1 MCVPGDSDRRNAD
14 REIRL
19 LEQQIAQMQQTPAP
33 DMADILSQQ
42 MQLSTSPLGRT
53 RRSTFAPPDP
63 PLGFHVMRSLM
74 QRGGR

>member
-1 MCVPGDSDRRNAD
+1 MCVPGDSDRRRAD

-19 LEQQIAQMQQTPAP
+19 LEQQIAQMQQTQVPN
-33 DMADILSQQ
+33 MADILSQQ
-42 MQLSTSPLGRT
+42 QLSTSPLGRT

-74 QRGGR
+74 QSGGR

>member
-19 LEQQIAQMQQTPAP
+19 LEQQIAQMQQTQVPN
-33 DMADILSQQ
+33 MADILSQQ
-42 MQLSTSPLGRT
+42 QLSTSPLGRT

-74 QRGGR
+74 QSGGR